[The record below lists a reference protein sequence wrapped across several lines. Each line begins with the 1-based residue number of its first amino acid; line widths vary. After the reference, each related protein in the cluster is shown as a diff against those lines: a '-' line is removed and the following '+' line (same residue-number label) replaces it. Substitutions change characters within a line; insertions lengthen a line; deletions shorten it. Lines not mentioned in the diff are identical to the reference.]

1 MQIGDTI
8 REMRKKRGITMGKLA
23 QMVGVSYLTIQ
34 RVETNKISPSVA
46 LLSEIAKS
54 IGQPIHTFF
63 ENKKKKVI
71 LIRSNTVPVIGSGKL
86 RLQIIAPKGSFDE
99 KTSISVGE
107 VHPGEK
113 AKIQTRKGF
122 DFFYL
127 IDGRALIK
135 HGSQDFELNSGDAI
149 YYDASVAHAWSALE
163 TVRFLAINFLK
174 ED

>member
-1 MQIGDTI
+1 
-8 REMRKKRGITMGKLA
+8 MGKLA

-63 ENKKKKVI
+63 ENK
-71 LIRSNTVPVIGSGKL
+71 
-86 RLQIIAPKGSFDE
+86 